1 MNKEGK
7 EMFALTLDQAVK
19 KELRKIDRYKKEFPG
34 AEFVPVPLWLKHEI
48 DCGRILRGK

>member
-19 KELRKIDRYKKEFPG
+19 KELRKILKKVRRHFKKSKQIEFNLFG
-34 AEFVPVPLWLKHEI
+34 
-48 DCGRILRGK
+48 